1 MKKNYIKFWGV
12 RGSRPTAEN
21 NKLKYGGETSC
32 VEVRTQNNEII
43 ILDMGTGINALGKSL
58 LNEPDAPK
66 EINIFLSHFHWDHIS
81 GLPFFGPAFHPK
93 YNISFFGPG
102 ESKEIIKKYID
113 DQMKAPYFPVGT
125 EEWVANISYL
135 DPKEKNITYGP
146 MEISYYSAYH
156 PGITYGYKI
165 NVNNKTIVY
174 IPDNEC
180 LSPNKPIENP
190 EEFSDE
196 EITILEEMTRE
207 EYRAETN
214 TIENT
219 DILIHDAQ
227 YTPEDYEKKKGWGHS
242 CYTDVINMAIDA
254 NVKNLFLFSHDPNN
268 NDEMISKIFEDS
280 KKIIKNRGS
289 SLKCFISTE
298 SLKVSLD

>member
-1 MKKNYIKFWGV
+1 MTKSYIRFWGV
-12 RGSRPTAEN
+12 RGSYSAPFETCLKTGGNTPCVEINVDGHTLICDAGSGIIPLG
-21 NKLKYGGETSC
+21 NKLL
-32 VEVRTQNNEII
+32 NNEKNKD
-43 ILDMGTGINALGKSL
+43 ILIL
-58 LNEPDAPK
+58 LT
-66 EINIFLSHFHWDHIS
+66 HFHWDHIS

-135 DPKEKNITYGP
+135 DQKEKNITYGP

-227 YTPEDYEKKKGWGHS
+227 YTPEDYEKKRGWGHS